1 MSPYLKLFSSCFAI
15 NELVYWNK
23 GVTSGKVLLIGSAWH
38 RDSFQDGLKLLTA
51 GWLKSISTLFCSV
64 YHHTHLAHTQPEYP
78 FDPEP
83 QYLCAA
89 PHWPVTWKKKIR
101 PRSKS
106 KHPLKR
112 LNPVTCMKY
121 SQKRL
126 VEVDVLSVAL
136 IKRLTHK
143 PKQTIIWLSYCYIHD
158 NCNTWEFQNFF
169 ISCYA
174 NVEGSIP
181 LIFFQCLWC

>member
-15 NELVYWNK
+15 NEVVYWNK

-38 RDSFQDGLKLLTA
+38 RDSFQDGVKLLTA

-64 YHHTHLAHTQPEYP
+64 YHHTHLAHIQPEYP
-78 FDPEP
+78 
-83 QYLCAA
+83 
-89 PHWPVTWKKKIR
+89 
-101 PRSKS
+101 
-106 KHPLKR
+106 KR
-112 LNPVTCMKY
+112 LNQVTCMKY
-121 SQKRL
+121 SHKRL

-158 NCNTWEFQNFF
+158 NCNSWEFQNVF

-174 NVEGSIP
+174 NAEESTP
-181 LIFFQCLWC
+181 LIFFQCLCC